1 MNELWSSVNHVS
13 QNFENCIPI
22 YSVLIIQKMKKG
34 IKISRRCGLTTILP
48 FFQKEISKILYN
60 NAKLKRGERRKEG
73 KVTSIQNFL
82 RDEFNRA
89 TSFLPGT
96 NNDERQRHFWTSF
109 SRTFRKLRVP
119 RALITRRP
127 IHPLASLCSA
137 NEWRVHYPRQT
148 DKTMDEWTPFR
159 AFRDYN

>member
-1 MNELWSSVNHVS
+1 MIIRKSRFAKFRKLYPDIFCINNTENEERNKNLETMWINYDTSFFSKG
-13 QNFENCIPI
+13 NFKN
-22 YSVLIIQKMKKG
+22 S
-34 IKISRRCGLTTILP
+34 
-48 FFQKEISKILYN
+48 ILYN

-96 NNDERQRHFWTSF
+96 NDDERQRHFWTSF

-119 RALITRRP
+119 RALITRRR